1 MSKVQF
7 ESLSE
12 FINMGG
18 YAFYVW
24 LSFGVTA
31 GVMIT
36 LLIYS
41 KFELISLKKEVKAN
55 VRRQQRI
62 EQAKKQQI
70 TNPKVLK

>member
-1 MSKVQF
+1 MQF

-41 KFELISLKKEVKAN
+41 KFELISLKKEAKAN

-62 EQAKKQQI
+62 EQAKKQQVI
-70 TNPKVLK
+70 YPKVLK

>member
-41 KFELISLKKEVKAN
+41 KFELISLKKEAKAN